1 MARRV
6 RRFNRVEEG
15 SAYLQRE
22 IIAHRPPR
30 MSPFPESPPGRAE
43 RREVMRRAWKRMGNP

>member
-15 SAYLQRE
+15 SAHLQRE